1 MMKHVWKISQDGSSY
16 QVPWAASCI
25 GKTGDV
31 YALEGIDRT
40 ELDDHDHILKL
51 KIQFGRL

>member
-1 MMKHVWKISQDGSSY
+1 MKHVWKISQDGSSY